1 MIEMVIRLI
10 VLTLAWFAVSNA
22 IVSGISALCALAV
35 RRGETIARPRLL
47 LTIRLLPATVSLLF
61 AGAMFLPTHWMLEP
75 RDAEE
80 TFGLMWYGLAAVG
93 GFLIIRSGVRAVS
106 IAIAGR
112 RFRFSR
118 RASSLGRTDVHEVA
132 DLPGVSLAGVLKPEI
147 LVGPRVVEELSPS
160 ELDVAIAHEV
170 AHRDAFDNLSRWVM
184 RCAPDLLSD
193 SSIGNRLEQDWR
205 AAAESRAD
213 ARATRGD
220 TARAVHLASALIKVA
235 RLSSGWTGK
244 MPAPSWST
252 LHDSALLEL
261 RVRHLV
267 NGVFPPAEPLPTVS
281 RMLAVCIAGA
291 FVTTPLLA
299 GAIHHLTETLVAFL
313 P

>member
-61 AGAMFLPTHWMLEP
+61 AGAMFLPTHWMIEP

-160 ELDVAIAHEV
+160 ELYVAIAHEV

-235 RLSSGWTGK
+235 RLSAIPTERVSI
-244 MPAPSWST
+244 PSWST
-252 LHDSALLEL
+252 LNDSELLEWRVHRLLSGVPPQAEPVLRVGTITTTVLVFLLIVTPALAESVHRLTEALVALL
-261 RVRHLV
+261 
-267 NGVFPPAEPLPTVS
+267 P
-281 RMLAVCIAGA
+281 
-291 FVTTPLLA
+291 
-299 GAIHHLTETLVAFL
+299 
-313 P
+313 

>member
-1 MIEMVIRLI
+1 MTEMVIRSI
-10 VLTLAWFAVSNA
+10 VLTLAWFAAVNA
-22 IVSGISALCALAV
+22 IVSAVSALFALAV

-61 AGAMFLPTHWMLEP
+61 AGAIFLPAHWMLEP

-93 GFLIIRSGVRAVS
+93 GVLIFRSVARAVS
-106 IAIAGR
+106 IAIVGR
-112 RFRFSR
+112 RFWFATRV
-118 RASSLGRTDVHEVA
+118 SSLGRTDVHEVA

-147 LVGPRVVEELSPS
+147 LVGASVVEELSPS
-160 ELDVAIAHEV
+160 ELDLAIAHEV
-170 AHRDAFDNLSRWVM
+170 AHRDAFDNLARWAM

-244 MPAPSWST
+244 MPAPS
-252 LHDSALLEL
+252 
-261 RVRHLV
+261 
-267 NGVFPPAEPLPTVS
+267 
-281 RMLAVCIAGA
+281 
-291 FVTTPLLA
+291 
-299 GAIHHLTETLVAFL
+299 
-313 P
+313 

>member
-10 VLTLAWFAVSNA
+10 VLTLAWFAVINA

-112 RFRFSR
+112 RFRFSSR
-118 RASSLGRTDVHEVA
+118 GSSLGPGRSVARWSISLFDAAKMRT
-132 DLPGVSLAGVLKPEI
+132 
-147 LVGPRVVEELSPS
+147 SP
-160 ELDVAIAHEV
+160 
-170 AHRDAFDNLSRWVM
+170 
-184 RCAPDLLSD
+184 
-193 SSIGNRLEQDWR
+193 
-205 AAAESRAD
+205 
-213 ARATRGD
+213 T
-220 TARAVHLASALIKVA
+220 TARL
-235 RLSSGWTGK
+235 TQ
-244 MPAPSWST
+244 
-252 LHDSALLEL
+252 
-261 RVRHLV
+261 
-267 NGVFPPAEPLPTVS
+267 PLW
-281 RMLAVCIAGA
+281 
-291 FVTTPLLA
+291 
-299 GAIHHLTETLVAFL
+299 H
-313 P
+313 